1 MTTVDHFLSTIEING
16 ALTPKQAAQV
26 LDLPQEGET
35 APGADLAGA
44 PAPAPAE
51 PVVVVEEIAEKTTK
65 PDPDPDAKPEPEP
78 EEEPAILAKDGKHLI
93 AYEKLAEA
101 RESAKRAAAERDEAV
116 RRAAELQ
123 AQLDAAAK
131 DPAKEPAKEPAETRP
146 SLVDLRRERY
156 NALLDGDI
164 DKTIALDEKI
174 EAEVQAQRQQ
184 ANDAASAFARVVQDS
199 QVKYPALDPASDKVD
214 RDAIEFVVLKRDAL
228 IQQGKPAHE
237 ALADAVTSAA
247 KVFRWSDGQQAP
259 APAPTPDPK
268 AAAAA
273 AAAAIANAK
282 APVPAS
288 LSAIP
293 GGKPGG
299 LSPLEQLAGK
309 ATGPELLQVMENMSP
324 EQIEAYLNRSL

>member
-1 MTTVDHFLSTIEING
+1 MTTTVDHFLSTTQIDG
-16 ALTPKQAAQV
+16 ALTPEQAAQV
-26 LDLPQEGET
+26 LDLAQEGDT
-35 APGADLAGA
+35 APVADLAGA
-44 PAPAPAE
+44 PAPAPAD
-51 PVVVVEEIAEKTTK
+51 PVAADEATTKTTTEPEPETK
-65 PDPDPDAKPEPEP
+65 QDPDPDA
-78 EEEPAILAKDGKHLI
+78 EPAILAKDGKHLI

-101 RESAKRAAAERDEAV
+101 RDSAKRAAAERDEAV

-123 AQLDAAAK
+123 AQLDAA
-131 DPAKEPAKEPAETRP
+131 KEPAKEPEKRATFA
-146 SLVDLRRERY
+146 DLRRERY

-164 DKTIALDEKI
+164 DKTIELDEKI

-184 ANDAASAFARVVQDS
+184 VDTAAAAFAKVVQDAET
-199 QVKYPALDPASDKVD
+199 KYPALNPASDKVD

-237 ALADAVTSAA
+237 ALADAVSSAA
-247 KVFRWSDGQQAP
+247 KVFRWSDGQPAP

>member
-1 MTTVDHFLSTIEING
+1 MTTVDQFLSTTQIDG
-16 ALTPKQAAQV
+16 ALTPEQAAQV
-26 LDLPQEGET
+26 LDLAQEGET
-35 APGADLAGA
+35 APVADLAGA

-51 PVVVVEEIAEKTTK
+51 PVAADESTTTDKTTTEPEPDTK
-65 PDPDPDAKPEPEP
+65 PEPEPEP

-101 RESAKRAAAERDEAV
+101 RDSAKRAAAERDEAL

-123 AQLDAAAK
+123 AQLDAA
-131 DPAKEPAKEPAETRP
+131 KEPAKEPETRAT
-146 SLVDLRRERY
+146 VADLRRERY
-156 NALLDGDI
+156 NALLDGDL
-164 DKTIALDEKI
+164 DKAIQLDEKI

-184 ANDAASAFARVVQDS
+184 VNDAAAAFAKVAQEAM
-199 QVKYPALDPASDKVD
+199 VKYPALDLSNEKADK
-214 RDAIEFVVLKRDAL
+214 DAIDYVVLKRDAL
-228 IQQGKPAHE
+228 IVQGTPAHE
-237 ALADAVTSAA
+237 ALAQAVTLAA
-247 KVFRWSDGQQAP
+247 KVFRWSDGQAAP

-273 AAAAIANAK
+273 AAAVIAQAK

-299 LSPLEQLAGK
+299 LSTLEQLAGK
-309 ATGPELLQVMENMSP
+309 ASGPEMLQVMENMTP
-324 EQIEAYLNRSL
+324 EQIESFLNRSL